1 MSVQQIIKHNLEQY
15 KKRAKDL
22 LKAYQSGDREA
33 IALVCKHV
41 PRLDET
47 TDSQSEI
54 VLTEAQHV
62 IACQHLFKDW
72 NWLRAVS
79 TLDCGLLI
87 HCRNRELMTLLRETD
102 ARDLAISLSQFSDA
116 LRERFL
122 DCVSERSRG
131 FLIEEMSFLGPL
143 SAEQVEDSQRRLML
157 NAAALAAAGQLTW
170 PNDKEEL
177 TAEHEEKLSVDGLF
191 PNLVALAAKPL
202 EEMSLDE
209 IIKLWRDI
217 ADLARREGI
226 MALDAIDASPLVREA
241 LILMVDGTE
250 PPLIEDLL
258 ETRSRHA
265 LLGGQE
271 IRCKMVIGALL
282 AILSGDNPRIV
293 HHKLLTFFVDYRTPV
308 SGAERPQ
315 QRETQEIQAR
325 LDKRLQQNLAE
336 MDYGEI
342 AALFTDMAYLRRQ
355 VGFAPLH
362 ALVEKANYPLM
373 RLGLERIAA
382 GDAPQQIIAVLK
394 EQMKREL
401 QEARV
406 RYRAVI
412 AGAMA
417 VQSGMNPQETE
428 RHVREA
434 SAQNEWI

>member
-122 DCVSERSRG
+122 DCVSERSRS

-258 ETRSRHA
+258 ETR
-265 LLGGQE
+265 
-271 IRCKMVIGALL
+271 
-282 AILSGDNPRIV
+282 
-293 HHKLLTFFVDYRTPV
+293 
-308 SGAERPQ
+308 
-315 QRETQEIQAR
+315 
-325 LDKRLQQNLAE
+325 
-336 MDYGEI
+336 
-342 AALFTDMAYLRRQ
+342 
-355 VGFAPLH
+355 
-362 ALVEKANYPLM
+362 
-373 RLGLERIAA
+373 
-382 GDAPQQIIAVLK
+382 
-394 EQMKREL
+394 
-401 QEARV
+401 
-406 RYRAVI
+406 
-412 AGAMA
+412 
-417 VQSGMNPQETE
+417 
-428 RHVREA
+428 
-434 SAQNEWI
+434 